1 MFLLWFHLALQVWDT
16 ANSIAQITLIYHRR
30 VGCKPYDMNTIYQVR
45 TQKQIQSIINHSG
58 DYISG
63 LRKDILSPW
72 DLVSKTHI
80 SNTHTSS
87 QVKVGNPVNQI
98 EQAEGS
104 GEEDPR
110 IGVHLGDTDMYPPMS
125 PSSCSAV
132 FETAEKTG
140 TVLAVQTLIPIFFIS
155 LLKVLQFPFSSAF
168 FSSAIS
174 WPWLKESKCFVSL
187 QQNPLHNRG
196 GLCPKP
202 VLTSRFLL
210 PGCRTPPKQRRQRWS
225 KQIRRD
231 PLPWRRRPWGAT
243 SEQWCWG

>member
-125 PSSCSAV
+125 PSSRSAV

-155 LLKVLQFPFSSAF
+155 LLKVCGIIHLNGCW
-168 FSSAIS
+168 S
-174 WPWLKESKCFVSL
+174 WADI
-187 QQNPLHNRG
+187 NGRG
-196 GLCPKP
+196 L
-202 VLTSRFLL
+202 R
-210 PGCRTPPKQRRQRWS
+210 
-225 KQIRRD
+225 
-231 PLPWRRRPWGAT
+231 
-243 SEQWCWG
+243 